1 MKESDNRTGDLEFIC
16 QKAYDNLMIKHQD
29 LVRNGGSIEKGE
41 LEKALGI
48 THEEFSMLVRKVIH
62 IDKGARLVLNRNY
75 LPVAEEVCLLTQVV
89 HDLEYQGEITNRY
102 QRRFPLRMSL
112 LKVFGLEKFKLVQK
126 AFEWIYYSRLVDY
139 DAKLQCVEYT
149 YEHTG
154 KTFDATDLENA
165 KALYDILR

>member
-1 MKESDNRTGDLEFIC
+1 MKESDNRIGDLEFIC

-29 LVRNGGSIEKGE
+29 LVRNGGSIEKGK
-41 LEKALGI
+41 LEKVLGI
-48 THEEFSMLVRKVIH
+48 TPEEFSMLVRKVIH
-62 IDKGARLVLNRNY
+62 INKGTRPVLDRNY
-75 LPVAEEVCLLTQVV
+75 LPEAEEVCLLTQVV
-89 HDLEYQGEITNRY
+89 HDLEYQGEIANRY
-102 QRRFPLRMSL
+102 QKRFPLRMSL
-112 LKVFGLEKFKLVQK
+112 LKFFGLKKFELVQK

-154 KTFDATDLENA
+154 KSFDATDLENA